1 MPTWTILSSSF
12 FLPFSLT
19 FSPATLCPQ
28 AFRTKSVQGVGGGWL
43 SWVECSLL
51 EWFFHHGCRKISTI
65 FPLVFYSCPFLQ
77 FCTLTAARGSG
88 EFLQRFAIS
97 HRVIQTLAGTQPK
110 TTGVTL
116 LTLSAFLSQCAV
128 VAHTFPTLLLCS
140 RRTSF
145 ATPRCCCLIWF
156 SQVAVAVA
164 IAIAVSP
171 LTAPPCFCCFHRLIY
186 IYLIVAA
193 AAKVSLV
200 GVNWFESGS
209 SRVFAVAK
217 VRGRAGWAG
226 FFSQAADAD
235 ERCRGN
241 NYTTPHHSTPLQT
254 RPEVHYG
261 PRKGGKLAKLW
272 LEYFVTA
279 GECVVVR
286 TVVWR
291 GKKKKKGKELE
302 MYSYARQFCMQR
314 SCGAARQTATSWSCL
329 SAHNHFIYMLSGN
342 CRKTKCC
349 FLAKARKQLHWVMR
363 HMVYF
368 IILKSVLRAVFL
380 TTQKNRTRLDEVLK
394 KQHLELCKVHLQG
407 LFVECDCVPALSHT
421 RTHTHTHI
429 AQAFV

>member
-164 IAIAVSP
+164 VAIAIAVSP

-241 NYTTPHHSTPLQT
+241 NYTAPHHTTPLQT
-254 RPEVHYG
+254 RPDLHYG

-286 TVVWR
+286 TVVWH
-291 GKKKKKGKELE
+291 GKKKRERSWKCIHMHDSFVCKE
-302 MYSYARQFCMQR
+302 
-314 SCGAARQTATSWSCL
+314 AAGQPD
-329 SAHNHFIYMLSGN
+329 
-342 CRKTKCC
+342 
-349 FLAKARKQLHWVMR
+349 KQQQAEV
-363 HMVYF
+363 VYPR
-368 IILKSVLRAVFL
+368 ITISS
-380 TTQKNRTRLDEVLK
+380 T
-394 KQHLELCKVHLQG
+394 C
-407 LFVECDCVPALSHT
+407 
-421 RTHTHTHI
+421 
-429 AQAFV
+429 

>member
-145 ATPRCCCLIWF
+145 ATPRCCCLI
-156 SQVAVAVA
+156 
-164 IAIAVSP
+164 
-171 LTAPPCFCCFHRLIY
+171 
-186 IYLIVAA
+186 
-193 AAKVSLV
+193 
-200 GVNWFESGS
+200 
-209 SRVFAVAK
+209 
-217 VRGRAGWAG
+217 
-226 FFSQAADAD
+226 
-235 ERCRGN
+235 
-241 NYTTPHHSTPLQT
+241 
-254 RPEVHYG
+254 
-261 PRKGGKLAKLW
+261 
-272 LEYFVTA
+272 
-279 GECVVVR
+279 
-286 TVVWR
+286 
-291 GKKKKKGKELE
+291 
-302 MYSYARQFCMQR
+302 
-314 SCGAARQTATSWSCL
+314 
-329 SAHNHFIYMLSGN
+329 
-342 CRKTKCC
+342 
-349 FLAKARKQLHWVMR
+349 
-363 HMVYF
+363 
-368 IILKSVLRAVFL
+368 
-380 TTQKNRTRLDEVLK
+380 
-394 KQHLELCKVHLQG
+394 
-407 LFVECDCVPALSHT
+407 
-421 RTHTHTHI
+421 
-429 AQAFV
+429 